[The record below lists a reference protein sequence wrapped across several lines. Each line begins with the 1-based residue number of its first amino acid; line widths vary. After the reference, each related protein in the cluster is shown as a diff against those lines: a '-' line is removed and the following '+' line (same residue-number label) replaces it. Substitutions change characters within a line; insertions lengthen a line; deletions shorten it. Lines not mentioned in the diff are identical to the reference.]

1 VALGW
6 LQLDDVVP
14 LPRVQ
19 GLPLPTLLLVG
30 GLLAGFLLA
39 LVARP
44 LVDLGARRRGRQAR
58 RRLGERVAEV
68 ADAEVLE
75 PLADAR
81 EDHRRFCAA
90 VTRAG
95 S

>member
-1 VALGW
+1 V
-6 LQLDDVVP
+6 
-14 LPRVQ
+14 
-19 GLPLPTLLLVG
+19 
-30 GLLAGFLLA
+30 
-39 LVARP
+39 
-44 LVDLGARRRGRQAR
+44 R
-58 RRLGERVAEV
+58 RRLTARVGEV

-81 EDHRRFCAA
+81 ADHQRFCAA

>member
-1 VALGW
+1 
-6 LQLDDVVP
+6 
-14 LPRVQ
+14 
-19 GLPLPTLLLVG
+19 
-30 GLLAGFLLA
+30 
-39 LVARP
+39 
-44 LVDLGARRRGRQAR
+44 
-58 RRLGERVAEV
+58 
-68 ADAEVLE
+68 VLE